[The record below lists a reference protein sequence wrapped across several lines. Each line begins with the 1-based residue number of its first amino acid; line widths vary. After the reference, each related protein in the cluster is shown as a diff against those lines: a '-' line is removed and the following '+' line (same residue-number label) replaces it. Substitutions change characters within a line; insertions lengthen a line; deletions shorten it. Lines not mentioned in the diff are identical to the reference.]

1 MESEDDKKEEHGDQ
15 NQRVLFNLRGIMVAM
30 LVESG
35 HVQRDIR
42 RHELTPSL
50 PVDAQQAI
58 VDEIMRQHRD
68 LKNEIEEG
76 DPELREHLSSAVRG
90 PLFQLR
96 VGPRLGSGND
106 VRERL
111 TRTITRRRIPS
122 DFLLFPRFVQGLC
135 RG

>member
-1 MESEDDKKEEHGDQ
+1 MEIRTRG
-15 NQRVLFNLRGIMVAM
+15 FFANLRGIMVTM

-68 LKNEIEEG
+68 LKHEIEEG
-76 DPELREHLSSAVRG
+76 IQSSGSTSAPRSEDRFFPLRAA
-90 PLFQLR
+90 
-96 VGPRLGSGND
+96 PRLGSGND

-111 TRTITRRRIPS
+111 TRPIARR
-122 DFLLFPRFVQGLC
+122 
-135 RG
+135 